1 MDDNRS
7 IPEGF
12 TPVWNDDF
20 EGDSISFIEW
30 NQEIHEPGTF
40 FNELQAYIASEK
52 TVSVKDG
59 ILYICPVKEHDKDGS
74 IKYFSGKGSTQGKHE
89 IQYGRFEARIKVPRG
104 KGLRPFFSI
113 SSGTSKHGRWPR
125 FSEIDIMEYNTNE
138 PLNLYG
144 SVHSQSTE
152 SDDNHILQQGIYEIR
167 PEEDPSM
174 SFHTY
179 ACDWEPG
186 TIRLYFD
193 GTEYFSCSVQ
203 EGFDHPFYVSFGV
216 GIGGDWPGSP
226 DKNTVFG
233 IENAMQIE
241 YLRIYRRPEYK
252 VKEEGKRRKLIGVC
266 GVWEDAENFSMFIRS
281 LQTPDIIRDYVT
293 AVFTFSLAAN
303 IEEDVEAEIKFAQLV
318 DKAGLSG
325 IVIFGEMIKSERI
338 ISLLIS
344 NAHRRNIPVI
354 MFEHTMPG
362 CINLAFDYKGGF
374 EKVVRH
380 VIEDHGLKTVDMF
393 AGFRGNPFSEERIEI
408 YKKVL
413 EENDIAYDE
422 TRVHYGD
429 FWDAAAFQVLNSLI
443 NSGYKIPEAFICA
456 NDSMAIGVC
465 DALKKNGCKVPEDCI
480 VTGFDGIW
488 KGELQTPSLTTC
500 APDYDHIRDEIK
512 RILDNKIT
520 GSQDI
525 YIDYKLIKRHSC
537 NCHSDTNEKWPVI
550 VNNLNSDNQDYYRH
564 MLEMGRFISNTISM
578 SNIVEASKDLQ
589 HYLWL
594 WKDQYYFIGIREDA
608 ECIHAV
614 FEGMNGEYA
623 YDRKYFNMPEI
634 LPELGNLLIENSG
647 INVLFFKQ
655 AQARAESFGYIASGL
670 KEISLRSEQRFEEF
684 SLFVSAM
691 IHSVLNNRQLVE
703 ANHEIERMSEA
714 DYLTGLYNRRGFFHE
729 VNAAIR
735 REENQGLWFTLFS
748 ADLDGLKNIND
759 YYGHLEGDLA
769 IKALASAIKSFVG
782 SDGFCARFGGD
793 EFSFVIIGDRPLS
806 GEIDNIRT
814 KLSDIIRSDTTV
826 AGKRYRVKASIGLG
840 EAMIDSSINVENLSH
855 IADLEM
861 YKDKYSKR

>member
-74 IKYFSGKGSTQGKHE
+74 IKYFSGKVSTQGKHE
-89 IQYGRFEARIKVPRG
+89 IQYGRFEARIRVPRG

-216 GIGGDWPGSP
+216 GIGGDWPGNP

-266 GVWEDAENFSMFIRS
+266 GVWEDAENFNMFIRS

-362 CINLAFDYKGGF
+362 CINLEFDYKGGF

-393 AGFRGNPFSEERIEI
+393 AGFRGNEVCIDTYCGTGSTTLTFAGFVGSITGVEI
-408 YKKVL
+408 KESAYK
-413 EENDIAYDE
+413 
-422 TRVHYGD
+422 
-429 FWDAAAFQVLNSLI
+429 
-443 NSGYKIPEAFICA
+443 
-456 NDSMAIGVC
+456 
-465 DALKKNGCKVPEDCI
+465 DALK
-480 VTGFDGIW
+480 
-488 KGELQTPSLTTC
+488 
-500 APDYDHIRDEIK
+500 
-512 RILDNKIT
+512 
-520 GSQDI
+520 
-525 YIDYKLIKRHSC
+525 
-537 NCHSDTNEKWPVI
+537 
-550 VNNLNSDNQDYYRH
+550 
-564 MLEMGRFISNTISM
+564 
-578 SNIVEASKDLQ
+578 
-589 HYLWL
+589 
-594 WKDQYYFIGIREDA
+594 
-608 ECIHAV
+608 
-614 FEGMNGEYA
+614 
-623 YDRKYFNMPEI
+623 
-634 LPELGNLLIENSG
+634 
-647 INVLFFKQ
+647 
-655 AQARAESFGYIASGL
+655 
-670 KEISLRSEQRFEEF
+670 
-684 SLFVSAM
+684 
-691 IHSVLNNRQLVE
+691 
-703 ANHEIERMSEA
+703 
-714 DYLTGLYNRRGFFHE
+714 
-729 VNAAIR
+729 NAAINKVNNASFVLADATQYM
-735 REENQGLWFTLFS
+735 EEAAKNG
-748 ADLDGLKNIND
+748 AKVDCVILDPTRAGTTSRF
-759 YYGHLEGDLA
+759 
-769 IKALASAIKSFVG
+769 IKACGKLKPDKIIYISCCPETLARDLKIFRG
-782 SDGFCARFGGD
+782 QGYEARVAKPVDMFPWT
-793 EFSFVIIGDRPLS
+793 EKI
-806 GEIDNIRT
+806 E
-814 KLSDIIRSDTTV
+814 TV
-826 AGKRYRVKASIGLG
+826 VCLTR
-840 EAMIDSSINVENLSH
+840 
-855 IADLEM
+855 
-861 YKDKYSKR
+861 